1 MTQQQLKKARFIESD
16 IWQTE
21 RDIEDINKILK
32 DYENFGSTIEFKRN
46 KDGYSRSFGSKKN
59 NFKPELEQLLIRL
72 RNQLEKDLIKL
83 KNDFEK
89 I

>member
-1 MTQQQLKKARFIESD
+1 MTKEQLKKARQIESD
-16 IWQTE
+16 IWQIE
-21 RDIEDINKILK
+21 RDVSDIQDILN
-32 DYENFGSTIEFKRN
+32 DYENFGSTVEFKRN

-72 RNQLEKDLIKL
+72 RNQLEKDLITL
-83 KNDFEK
+83 NEDFKK